1 MALLKKLAWRD
12 QSWAPQKGP
21 TPIVELEKTRPTRVQ
36 ETTDSAHMLL
46 GPVLG
51 GGTGPFGGSEWVRLQ
66 RLKPIIRPTAVQ
78 DMPESAHMLRGPVLG
93 LCQNWVVFVPSKILN
108 IF

>member
-21 TPIVELEKTRPTRVQ
+21 TPIVELEKTRPTRVE

-51 GGTGPFGGSEWVRLQ
+51 GGTGPFGELRMGPAPEAQAHNKTHCGSRYARV
-66 RLKPIIRPTAVQ
+66 
-78 DMPESAHMLRGPVLG
+78 SAHAPRTRLGAVSKLGRLRA
-93 LCQNWVVFVPSKILN
+93 K
-108 IF
+108 